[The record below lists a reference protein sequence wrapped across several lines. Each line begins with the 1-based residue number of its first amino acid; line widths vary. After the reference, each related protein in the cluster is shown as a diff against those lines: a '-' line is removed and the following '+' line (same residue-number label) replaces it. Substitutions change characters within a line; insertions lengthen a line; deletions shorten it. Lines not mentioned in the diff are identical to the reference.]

1 MIMFKYLISL
11 PERSVRASIAALG
24 GVVFEVTKFVTPN
37 FLKQSR
43 VYKNLIEKTF
53 RITIEL
59 FGGVEELFPK
69 EEVGVKE
76 TLFRKTAGNV
86 IEIAGVLAFRISP
99 VWLFAAASDILGGSK
114 EFLREVVKELKEK
127 GVIEP
132 NAQFDSVEELLT
144 YLENNSGGFADI
156 VDMPPLNIKD
166 MRKSYEQVKQNASTL
181 PDLKQIHI
189 LYQQLNQT
197 SQKEKR
203 SIMEISTIMAGSAK
217 KAGFTLGQK
226 HILDYYLQEMT
237 NLQQEGLVPFIR
249 RSYSPYLT
257 AVKKH
262 LDPKTLTLTEKVL
275 FRKRKELLQEN
286 NTTQKKL

>member
-1 MIMFKYLISL
+1 MLKYVVSL
-11 PERSVRASIAALG
+11 PERSLRATIAALG
-24 GVVFEVTKFVTPN
+24 GVIFEGTKLLTPN

-43 VYKNLIEKTF
+43 IYKNLIEKTF

-59 FGGVEELFPK
+59 FGGVEEVFPR

-76 TLFRKTAGNV
+76 TFVRKTAGNV
-86 IEIAGVLAFRISP
+86 IEIAGILAFRISP

-114 EFLREVVKELKEK
+114 EFLKEVVKELKEK

-132 NAQFDSVEELLT
+132 DAQFDSVEELLT
-144 YLENNSGGFADI
+144 YLETNSGGFADI
-156 VDMPPLNIKD
+156 VDMPPLNVKD

-181 PDLKQIHI
+181 PDIKQIHR

-203 SIMEISTIMAGSAK
+203 SIMEISTILAGSAK

-226 HILDYYLQEMT
+226 HILDYYLQEMS
-237 NLQQEGLVPFIR
+237 NLQKEGLVKFIR

-262 LDPKTLTLTEKVL
+262 LDPNTLTLTEKVL
-275 FRKRKELLQEN
+275 FGRR
-286 NTTQKKL
+286 KKLKH